1 MKSKLQKQEESY
13 NMASSGFLK
22 NNKKYSEDKKN
33 LVYGRGFTGISELLK
48 MAKYFSASI

>member
-22 NNKKYSEDKKN
+22 NNKKYSEDKKKTLSLIDFQIT
-33 LVYGRGFTGISELLK
+33 LVIS
-48 MAKYFSASI
+48 SPV